1 MGASTQGKLLW
12 NYEQVL
18 KRLNYEC
25 TDIEE

>member
-1 MGASTQGKLLW
+1 MGANTQGKLLW

-18 KRLNYEC
+18 KRLHYEF